1 MSDYINIYRKRLNR
15 YGKDYASR
23 IEGKR
28 AREFEDFLLK
38 TPNRV
43 DFIYN
48 NVLIAAVLEQYQQD
62 HSETKG
68 YLLTP
73 REVEIPNGTIISFKN
88 KKGEENYWLIWWQE
102 QIKTSG
108 YNRYVVLK
116 MNYYF
121 TFNNKGQWGH
131 LSGKGTSVFSDSVL
145 EGLAKVQYGEN
156 NNLSLIITPYSRD
169 FERDLYLET
178 KNGERISAFK
188 IEEFDNQTTNGISY
202 LSVTSVAE
210 KDKSPLPEK
219 TSEDKEEEFFWLGG
233 EFK

>member
-43 DFIYN
+43 DFTYN
-48 NVLIAAVLEQYQQD
+48 DVLIAAVLEQYQQD

-68 YLLTP
+68 YLLTT
-73 REVEIPNGTIISFKN
+73 RETDLPNGTIISFKN
-88 KKGEENYWLIWWQE
+88 KKGEENYWLVWWLE

-121 TFNNKGQWGH
+121 EFNGKGQWGH
-131 LSGKGTSVFSDSVL
+131 LSGKGPSVFSDSVI
-145 EGLAKVQYGEN
+145 EGLTKVKYGEN
-156 NNLSLIITPYSRD
+156 NNLS
-169 FERDLYLET
+169 FLE
-178 KNGERISAFK
+178 F
-188 IEEFDNQTTNGISY
+188 
-202 LSVTSVAE
+202 
-210 KDKSPLPEK
+210 
-219 TSEDKEEEFFWLGG
+219 
-233 EFK
+233 